1 MVARSDDPVT
11 LGLFEE
17 SFASLTRVMN
27 ERRSQLATRL
37 AEVEQSFSRH
47 EQIIQILENVCGAR
61 LDSIEA
67 HLKEEVKRNKKFD
80 SKLEFVNSKII
91 TIEHAA
97 EEVVDGEVRAVTDL
111 AAQMTGSLTQ
121 LSDITAETR
130 QIVHTLGE
138 ADRRVDN
145 LNDRLSQVESNKPA
159 GVSKSGLID
168 PRCINVP
175 NL

>member
-67 HLKEEVKRNKKFD
+67 HLKEEVKRNK
-80 SKLEFVNSKII
+80 
-91 TIEHAA
+91 
-97 EEVVDGEVRAVTDL
+97 
-111 AAQMTGSLTQ
+111 
-121 LSDITAETR
+121 
-130 QIVHTLGE
+130 
-138 ADRRVDN
+138 
-145 LNDRLSQVESNKPA
+145 
-159 GVSKSGLID
+159 
-168 PRCINVP
+168 
-175 NL
+175 